1 MSEHLYKTNT
11 SFRQPKGGGTLYYV
25 RLKTP
30 VGILY
35 KLGYT
40 TLSSVEE
47 RLAYQGRGDEKLLD
61 RVLFFKHFDN
71 AAEMESAAHDHFS
84 RKSAFGRFSNEPG
97 MPLFGNGQ
105 SELYAKDIL
114 GVDPNYR
121 AGQSDITLVKIMEKR
136 MGYNFKELTAEE
148 LKQRDDID
156 EIAMTLTR
164 YLGLFNNL
172 FKKLTFFLADDS
184 EKKKI
189 LLIEELMSWSAKA
202 KVIEGSRDWEERLER
217 TREIIRLNREI
228 RKLELED

>member
-25 RLKTP
+25 RLKTS

-71 AAEMESAAHDHFS
+71 AAEMESAAHEHFI

-105 SELYAKDIL
+105 SELYAEDIL
-114 GVDPNYR
+114 GVDPNYL
-121 AGQSDITLVKIMEKR
+121 AGQSSNTLVKIMEKR

-148 LKQRDDID
+148 TKRRDDSD

-164 YLGLFNNL
+164 YLGLFNNI
-172 FKKLTFFLADDS
+172 FKKLTFYLANDS

-189 LLIEELMSWSAKA
+189 LLINDLMSWSAKA
-202 KVIEGSRDWEERLER
+202 KILEESRLLER
-217 TREIIRLNREI
+217 QYELGREVSRLAKEI
-228 RKLELED
+228 RKLELDV